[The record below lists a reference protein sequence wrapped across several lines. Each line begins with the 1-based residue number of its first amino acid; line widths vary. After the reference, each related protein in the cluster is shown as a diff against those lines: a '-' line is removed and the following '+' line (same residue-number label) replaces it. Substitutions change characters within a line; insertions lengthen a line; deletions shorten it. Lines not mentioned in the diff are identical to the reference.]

1 MSDGVATSY
10 CIDQAAPMLIGHKNE
25 MVWAVVAK
33 CECKH
38 APCPHCILG
47 IDHNANLAEAM
58 MKWKDIVWDYN
69 GSLTEPDAGYFIKL
83 MAIQWIG
90 AMQVTPF
97 RSRKRQMCTKDVI
110 NPDSCSVGSL
120 TGTRRMTGDELRGGR
135 EGHHQQ
141 QNIDNLIVVD
151 NSTASRRCLMKLP
164 KSEAG
169 FQIANQHAKKQE
181 DGRHG
186 HGARSNEATKTLNRR
201 PPGLASP
208 RQCTVR
214 AVWLLE
220 LDPRAEMLHIMDDVL
235 CMQLEECWKRGL
247 AATAM
252 EQLEEH
258 YFYDFENMCRYNA
271 RTRSRCRMRRMV
283 EEQ

>member
-1 MSDGVATSY
+1 
-10 CIDQAAPMLIGHKNE
+10 MLIGHKNE

-58 MKWKDIVWDYN
+58 VKWKDIVWDYN
-69 GSLTEPDAGYFIKL
+69 GSLTEPDAEYFIKL

-90 AMQVTPF
+90 TMQVTPF
-97 RSRKRQMCTKDVI
+97 HSRKREMCTQDAI

-120 TGTRRMTGDELRGGR
+120 TGTRRMKGDERRGGR

-151 NSTASRRCLMKLP
+151 NSTSSTRCWMKLP
-164 KSEAG
+164 KSAAG
-169 FQIANQHAKKQE
+169 FQIANQHAKKQQ
-181 DGRHG
+181 DDRHG
-186 HGARSNEATKTLNRR
+186 HEARSSEATKTLNKP
-201 PPGLASP
+201 PPGLVSP
-208 RQCTVR
+208 RECTVR